1 MMENVCELFVLP
13 LENTKKRE
21 TWKAWKL
28 SDNGTNTQ
36 IHRPENDGKR
46 VDFTTGKREWTFRK
60 L

>member
-1 MMENVCELFVLP
+1 MENVCELFVLP

-21 TWKAWKL
+21 AWKL

-46 VDFTTGKREWTFRK
+46 VDFTTGKREWTFCK